1 MKAFIKAISYYLPE
15 RILTNQELTQRF
27 PEWTVE
33 KVASKIGI
41 DQRHIAADDEFV
53 SDMAVR
59 AAEKLF
65 AEHQIT
71 PQEIDFIL
79 LCTQSPD
86 YFLPTTACLVQDRLN
101 IPTSAGAL
109 DFNLGCSGY
118 IYGLALAKGLLAGG
132 IAKNVLLITSEVY
145 SKHIHEAD
153 KGNATIFGDA
163 ASATLIASSG
173 FAEIQHFELGTD
185 GAGGK
190 NLIVKQGALKH
201 PNRSTEEIVLED
213 GSVQRPAHL
222 YMNGSEIFNFTID
235 RIPGLVERT
244 LELNNL
250 QKEDISLFVFHQ
262 ANKFMLNHLRMKMG
276 IESERFY
283 VHMKNCG
290 NTVSATIPI
299 ALLEAINEG
308 IPKQNDEVL
317 LAGFGVGYSW
327 GACTIRF

>member
-1 MKAFIKAISYYLPE
+1 MKVFIKAISYYLPE

-41 DQRHIAADDEFV
+41 DQRHIAAEDEFV
-53 SDMAVR
+53 SDMAVK
-59 AAEKLF
+59 AAKKLF
-65 AEHQIT
+65 LEHQIT
-71 PQEIDFIL
+71 PQDIDFIL

-132 IAKNVLLITSEVY
+132 IAKNVLLLTSEVY

-173 FAEIQHFELGTD
+173 FAEIQQFDLGTD

-201 PNRSTEEIVLED
+201 PNRSFEEVVLDD

-235 RIPGLVERT
+235 RIPGLVART

-250 QKEDISLFVFHQ
+250 QKEDIRLFVFHQ

-276 IESERFY
+276 IDSERFY

-299 ALLEAINEG
+299 ALIEAINEG
-308 IPKQNDEVL
+308 ITKENDEVL

-327 GACTIRF
+327 GACTIKF